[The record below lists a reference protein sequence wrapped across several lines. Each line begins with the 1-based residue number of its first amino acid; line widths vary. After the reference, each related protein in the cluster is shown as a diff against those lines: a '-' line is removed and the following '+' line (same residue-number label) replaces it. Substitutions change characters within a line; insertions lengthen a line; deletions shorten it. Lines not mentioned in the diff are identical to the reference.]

1 MTSLCLFSLP
11 TDFLDGDPR
20 FIRLMLNLLS
30 DKLSSLTDASV
41 FCLKIP
47 VDFESLAIS
56 WFGNVSPRAIEKS
69 SPRPTAVT
77 FF

>member
-11 TDFLDGDPR
+11 ADFLDGDPR

-56 WFGNVSPRAIEKS
+56 
-69 SPRPTAVT
+69 
-77 FF
+77 

>member
-1 MTSLCLFSLP
+1 MTSLYLFSLP
-11 TDFLDGDPR
+11 ADFLDGDPR

-41 FCLKIP
+41 FCLNIP

-56 WFGNVSPRAIEKS
+56 
-69 SPRPTAVT
+69 
-77 FF
+77 